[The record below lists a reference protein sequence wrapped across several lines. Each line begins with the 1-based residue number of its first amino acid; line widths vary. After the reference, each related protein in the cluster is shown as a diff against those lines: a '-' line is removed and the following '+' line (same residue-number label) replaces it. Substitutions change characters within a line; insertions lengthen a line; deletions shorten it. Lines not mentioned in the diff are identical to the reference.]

1 MRSTETTDRSRQTAG
16 ASASAAWRDVFAAA
30 LGARPRHVLDVGCG
44 DGDAAFLLWDLG
56 HYPQGVDASSDR
68 VRRARSTA
76 RERCAAV
83 AFQIGD
89 AERLDFGA
97 GVFDAVVARDVLDA
111 LPDPA
116 RALAEWSRVLKPGGV
131 VVVGDSAASASGR
144 DRIAELLRT
153 AGFAPVE
160 SRELPANAGAVA
172 PWYRRRSILPGRCC
186 VAAWGA
192 RP

>member
-1 MRSTETTDRSRQTAG
+1 MRSTETTDRFDSVAD
-16 ASASAAWRDVFAAA
+16 ASAPATWRDVFAAA

-56 HYPQGVDASSDR
+56 HYPQGVDVSSDR

-76 RERCAAV
+76 RDRCAAV
-83 AFQIGD
+83 AFQLGD

-111 LPDPA
+111 LPNPA

-131 VVVGDSAASASGR
+131 VVVGDSAASTSGR
-144 DRIAELLRT
+144 DRIAEFLRT
-153 AGFAPVE
+153 AGFAHVE
-160 SRELPANAGAVA
+160 SRELPANSGAAA
-172 PWYRRRSILPGRCC
+172 PWYRRRPRRAGRCC
-186 VAAWGA
+186 VAAWGT